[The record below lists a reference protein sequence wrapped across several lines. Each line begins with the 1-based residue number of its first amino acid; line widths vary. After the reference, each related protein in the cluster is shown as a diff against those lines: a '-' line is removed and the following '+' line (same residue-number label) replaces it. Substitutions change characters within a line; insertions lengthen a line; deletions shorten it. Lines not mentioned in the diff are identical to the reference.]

1 MTNRLIATVQG
12 LKGLIFDTDTEDS
25 DTVEPAPE
33 SPAPPNPFDSDLS
46 DLSQS
51 PSEEFNNVF
60 KQLTALPQSGS
71 LGETLKD
78 HSKQSVFELPK
89 KFTRSVF
96 TDGELPL
103 LSQLYSG
110 MSPDCSTATMHINS
124 VFQKYA
130 SITINGKR
138 YTSTVNHTN
147 PTFYLAKWEESVL
160 GGLPDDSNCV
170 STIVYDRPLIIHY
183 IAVHHC
189 SDLEQ
194 SYKYTVACVSWDRLE
209 NIEMS
214 SSLESLFSH
223 GITIILFLV
232 ALTHSSLLSC
242 YMTFVFIQQK
252 IPMMANYCF
261 FYLVTNFFS
270 VYISYSCIIMNKFI
284 VKFPVN

>member
-1 MTNRLIATVQG
+1 
-12 LKGLIFDTDTEDS
+12 
-25 DTVEPAPE
+25 
-33 SPAPPNPFDSDLS
+33 
-46 DLSQS
+46 
-51 PSEEFNNVF
+51 
-60 KQLTALPQSGS
+60 
-71 LGETLKD
+71 
-78 HSKQSVFELPK
+78 
-89 KFTRSVF
+89 
-96 TDGELPL
+96 
-103 LSQLYSG
+103 
-110 MSPDCSTATMHINS
+110 MHINS

-130 SITINGKR
+130 SITISGKR

-170 STIVYDRPLIIHY
+170 STIVYDSLVRPLIIHY

-194 SYKYTVACVSWDRLE
+194 SYEYTVACVSWVRKYRDVFYFGKPLC
-209 NIEMS
+209 
-214 SSLESLFSH
+214 H
-223 GITIILFLV
+223 GIIIILFLV